1 MTQCTRIGLAT
12 LLMLGLHSGPVT
24 AQVAEPYPTLHPS
37 FKAKDVHAV
46 AGCRDM
52 VTAWERFRDDRLDGY
67 DYLLRF
73 RPAMMNARE
82 SSDADLRQRIAL
94 ARDLESKVYAGG
106 PPATYY
112 RRMHEIHA
120 PIVRY
125 CLTAE

>member
-1 MTQCTRIGLAT
+1 
-12 LLMLGLHSGPVT
+12 
-24 AQVAEPYPTLHPS
+24 
-37 FKAKDVHAV
+37 
-46 AGCRDM
+46 
-52 VTAWERFRDDRLDGY
+52 
-67 DYLLRF
+67 
-73 RPAMMNARE
+73 MMNARE

-112 RRMHEIHA
+112 LRMHEIHA